1 MSMLSC
7 NVQAGPFVFFS
18 AIKPLIMVYIL
29 PEFQVE
35 IHILDLILEYNF
47 QHIDR
52 VFRTSIV
59 QNRDLSKYL

>member
-7 NVQAGPFVFFS
+7 NVQAGLFVFFS
-18 AIKPLIMVYIL
+18 AIKPLIVVYIL

-52 VFRTSIV
+52 VFRTSIG
-59 QNRDLSKYL
+59 QNRDLSK